1 MRYILA
7 SASPRRKVLLKKL
20 IRSFRVVPSRID
32 ESAVK
37 GKTPEAL
44 AVKAAL
50 AKALEVA
57 GRYPRSTVIGAD
69 TIVVLGRRVL
79 GKPRDKK
86 DAGRMLRS
94 LAGRTHRVITGL
106 AVVAKRTGATFI
118 TTNVRMKRV
127 SPRTIAQYVA
137 TGRPLDKAGAY
148 GIQEIE
154 EIFIDRIDG
163 DYDNVVGLPVQALKI
178 LLKECQK

>member
-7 SASPRRKVLLKKL
+7 SASPRRQLLLRKLLK
-20 IRSFRVVPSRID
+20 SFRVVPSRID
-32 ESAVK
+32 EGAVK
-37 GKTPEAL
+37 AKTPEAF

-50 AKALEVA
+50 AKALDVA
-57 GRYPRSTVIGAD
+57 ERHPGATVIGAD
-69 TIVVLGRRVL
+69 TIVVLEKKVL
-79 GKPRDKK
+79 GKPKNRK
-86 DAGRMLRS
+86 DAVRMLRA

-106 AVVAKRTGATFI
+106 AVAGKKIGATFV
-118 TTNVRMKRV
+118 TTAVRMKKV
-127 SPRTIAQYVA
+127 SSRTIAQYVA

-154 EIFIDRIDG
+154 ETFIDRING
-163 DYDNVVGLPVQALKI
+163 DYDNVVGLPVEALKI